1 MTIQYK
7 NQGFTLT
14 TTNLT
19 TILTINTSSVAIVK
33 SISLTNEHSSNNL
46 TEMYLHDSSAS
57 TDYEFFHKDLTADA
71 TEQAAGQVLNLEA
84 GDSIKA
90 QTEVANTVKG
100 VISSDSMIGSLTGPI
115 IPPFAIAGYPPFNY
129 L

>member
-33 SISLTNEHSSNNL
+33 SISLTNEHNSNNL

-57 TDYEFFHKDLTADA
+57 TDYEFFHKNLVADA

-84 GDSIKA
+84 GDVIKMQA
-90 QTEVANTVKG
+90 DTANE
-100 VISSDSMIGSLTGPI
+100 ITGAVSYALI
-115 IPPFAIAGYPPFNY
+115 DRSQQNG
-129 L
+129 

>member
-7 NQGFTLT
+7 NQGFSLT

-19 TILTINTSSVAIVK
+19 TVLTINTSSVAIVK
-33 SISLTNEHSSNNL
+33 SMPVTNEHNNKVL
-46 TEMYLHDSSAS
+46 VESYIRDASAG

-84 GDSIKA
+84 GDSIKV

-100 VISSDSMIGSLTGPI
+100 VISYALIDRSQENG
-115 IPPFAIAGYPPFNY
+115 
-129 L
+129 